1 MASTDSVYIYSS
13 QQDGRTILDLAKDHK
28 KVIQYLRKILTQN
41 EEANQQINSKKR
53 SKSTTIL
60 STKNSTSN
68 SNNQYGKKK

>member
-60 STKNSTSN
+60 STKNSTST